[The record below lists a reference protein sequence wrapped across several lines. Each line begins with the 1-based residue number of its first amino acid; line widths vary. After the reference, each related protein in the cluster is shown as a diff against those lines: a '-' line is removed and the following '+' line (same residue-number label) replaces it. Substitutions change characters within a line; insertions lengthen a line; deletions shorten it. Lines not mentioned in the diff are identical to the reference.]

1 MTWIVEILM
10 IIETRFPVWYPY
22 YGTWSASIAA
32 EAALLAC
39 SVVNMGSTHR
49 IYSAMTVTIRLSRL
63 LTLLMLMLP
72 YLYYTGH
79 EDLNYEP
86 LVPLDGVNATEYG
99 TMTVGSKQS
108 ETDLVTYMKGYAV
121 SFLTL
126 PIICCILTTK
136 TDISSAY
143 LAIT

>member
-1 MTWIVEILM
+1 M
-10 IIETRFPVWYPY
+10 ETKFPVWYPY
-22 YGTWSASIAA
+22 YCTWSASIAA

-63 LTLLMLMLP
+63 FILLMLP

-79 EDLNYEP
+79 EDLDCEL
-86 LVPLDGVNATEYG
+86 LVPLDGGITTEYG
-99 TMTVGSKQS
+99 TTAVGSKQS
-108 ETDLVTYMKGYAV
+108 DADLLTYMKGYAV

-126 PIICCILTTK
+126 PVMRCILMTN

-143 LAIT
+143 LAVT